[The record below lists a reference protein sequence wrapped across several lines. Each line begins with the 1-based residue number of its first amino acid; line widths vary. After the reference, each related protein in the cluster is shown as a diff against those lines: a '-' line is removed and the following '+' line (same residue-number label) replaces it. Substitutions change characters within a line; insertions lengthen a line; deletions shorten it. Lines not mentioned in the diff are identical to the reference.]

1 MSEVPSDDQPER
13 HGSAA
18 PAGAESAQYDLEP
31 PEHYELPNLS
41 HVMEE
46 DPRTGTTRHMLD
58 IFSYNVNKMESK
70 VRDLGKYAK
79 GFECKMRPTILMIQD
94 PPYNVAKIHLPRY
107 HLVSKSDWIRP
118 KSDKDKDEQKT
129 SPAAKNKPK
138 NSRAA
143 KKKSKNSQ
151 DDEDD
156 ETKPVSRRV
165 AIYVS
170 TAIHPKS
177 WEVTWDEGV
186 NKGYV
191 AYMLLRLLDGSEVY
205 FTNFYNR
212 KPGESIDLE
221 HLFNTPAP
229 GLGFDV
235 LGSNSAIFCDSNA
248 HSIWDPGSEPDKC
261 GRYMSQ
267 AFLERSMDILPI
279 YNKRK
284 VTYRRKAAKRKEDVA
299 TNIDLTVL
307 GNVIRHQLVNCSV
320 ERPRE
325 IKNSYTDHA
334 VIHTRLNLQVDRRPR
349 KMYRFDKVNKED
361 FQDSVNKKLQLAL
374 GDPEAIPE
382 LVDCNAAEAFAQN
395 LCEALMETVKD
406 MVPTID
412 LNASETRN
420 QHPQLTELIEAFDA
434 ELHANRALH
443 DTRRDNLAYDERY
456 EKWVAAI
463 KETNRFSTIAN
474 TVASRNRAGNL
485 SEGLV
490 SLHKIMA
497 QARRTALT
505 QMPPHLQY
513 LKTAD
518 GTFCQSQAENAH
530 VLRSKLFDE
539 TSDSLPPAGEA
550 TALGQHIESR
560 MEALDAKRSARPK
573 AKPKSRPCT
582 SKKREGKQES
592 RHRQSST
599 PPPRSTPQPS
609 RPSPEPLHHPSPSG
623 AASPPVENDFDPPD
637 TSTIVCAFDT
647 YSSVPIP
654 GSLLT
659 HEEPPVPGS
668 PLSNI
673 DMSTQDDC
681 SMPDADSTTCGE
693 SQHPE
698 PSPSKGQKGTTSRAQ
713 GGKKTAKKKPQ
724 RRVSMNGGN
733 RFVPPA
739 RESRVLRSNSKP
751 GGLRGNVKP
760 SQQKPLDHP
769 SSDNLA
775 SDVPSNQMASALADS
790 VSSQSIDSPFASG
803 SPSAPSSPSASDS
816 PSTSASDPPL
826 SAGSPPVSQKARS
839 RPKKKRISPEE
850 RERLAKLKSEPP
862 PKLNRQKVRKIVKRL
877 PARKAPG
884 PDEIPNP
891 ALKIAV
897 DVLLPYLL
905 HLFNACIKFHYHPV
919 CFKESITIV
928 IPKEGKSDYTDP
940 KNYRPIA
947 LLPCIGKVLERL
959 VADYIKELAIK
970 YDLIPFSQYGF
981 AGKSAPKAVE
991 HLVSG
996 IVDGF
1001 CARTTKKKWR
1011 TSLLALDVS
1020 GAYDHVKH
1028 LELIDVLIDVGV
1040 PKWLVHYIKSFV
1052 SDRSTSVV
1060 LPGFTSPKFWV
1071 RIGIPQG
1078 SPLSPIL
1085 FVLFTAPML
1094 RILDNEAKLGRSKYI
1109 LTSASYVDDTCIMVT
1124 STCSTFNCKKLAE
1137 VHNKLISWAQP
1148 RGLLF
1153 DPTKYKV
1160 MHFRPRRG
1168 GNGCLPL
1175 CTELPEIEHL
1185 DERTALVREAKE
1197 PATNKDGNL
1206 RVLGVWLDHQLSWK
1220 YHVHQI
1226 KEKVNRKMDYMK
1238 RKISSVSG
1246 PSLLKMCQLYATSIR
1261 PVIAYACP
1269 VWFVVS
1275 SIEAKGYGLNQTLID
1290 KLDAIQTGCLRV
1302 FAGVFSK
1309 TSSLPLHK
1317 EVNMEPIAV
1326 YLQRM
1331 AMSHRACNSM
1341 AEDGKLLIGKTTKF
1355 PFKSTRSPCFKKQP
1369 YFKLYQAASR
1379 LAEKAKDQYLSKNLP
1394 DVWDNAV
1401 DRRIAINEYLEAQSD
1416 TLCRYIWWWFKEK
1429 RKRRSTRQSWYG
1441 THCRPL
1447 ATGGDWGASNLKRHQ
1462 HLTRVESTIV
1472 LHCRT
1477 GLIGLNSYLYRRK
1490 LADSPMCPCGTNTH
1504 TVEHL
1509 FFECPL
1515 LANARRN
1522 LPVTKWTVKL
1532 IEGRFGRW
1540 ASRKRTLEQLI
1551 DEHPRTMAQW
1561 AIKTFGLGQFEW
1573 TSRYMETGPSIS
1585 NPYL

>member
-1 MSEVPSDDQPER
+1 MFEGPSDDQPER

-31 PEHYELPNLS
+31 PEHYELPDLS

-79 GFECKMRPTILMIQD
+79 GFECGMRPTILMIQD
-94 PPYNVAKIHLPRY
+94 PPYNVAKIHLPKY

-118 KSDKDKDEQKT
+118 KSDKDKDQQKT

-143 KKKSKNSQ
+143 KNKSKNSQ
-151 DDEDD
+151 DEKDD
-156 ETKPVSRRV
+156 EPKPVSRRV

-267 AFLERSMDILPI
+267 AFLERSMDILPTF
-279 YNKRK
+279 NKRK
-284 VTYRRKAAKRKEDVA
+284 FTYRRKAAKRKEDVA

-406 MVPTID
+406 MVPTVD

-420 QHPQLTELIEAFDA
+420 QHPQLAELIEAFDA

-456 EKWVAAI
+456 EKWEAAI
-463 KETNRFSTIAN
+463 KETNRFLTIAN

-490 SLHKIMA
+490 SLQKIMA

-560 MEALDAKRSARPK
+560 IEALDAKRSARPK
-573 AKPKSRPCT
+573 AKPRSRPCT

-623 AASPPVENDFDPPD
+623 AASLPVENDFDPPD

-659 HEEPPVPGS
+659 HEEPEVPGS

-790 VSSQSIDSPFASG
+790 VSSQPIDSPFASG

-839 RPKKKRISPEE
+839 RPKKKRISPEK

-862 PKLNRQKVRKIVKRL
+862 LKLNH
-877 PARKAPG
+877 
-884 PDEIPNP
+884 
-891 ALKIAV
+891 
-897 DVLLPYLL
+897 VLLPYLL

-1028 LELIDVLIDVGV
+1028 LELIDILIDVGV
-1040 PKWLVHYIKSFV
+1040 PS
-1052 SDRSTSVV
+1052 
-1060 LPGFTSPKFWV
+1060 FTSPKFWV

-1094 RILDNEAKLGRSKYI
+1094 RILDNEAKLCRSNYI

-1124 STCSTFNCKKLAE
+1124 STCSTFNCEKLAE

-1175 CTELPEIEHL
+1175 CTALPEIEHL

-1261 PVIAYACP
+1261 PIIAYACP
-1269 VWFVVS
+1269 VWFVVP

-1341 AEDGKLLIGKTTKF
+1341 TEDGKLLIGKTTKF

-1379 LAEKAKDQYLSKNLP
+1379 LADKAKDQYLSKNLP

-1416 TLCRYIWWWFKEK
+1416 TLCR
-1429 RKRRSTRQSWYG
+1429 
-1441 THCRPL
+1441 
-1447 ATGGDWGASNLKRHQ
+1447 GDWGASNLKRHQ
-1462 HLTRVESTIV
+1462 HLTRVESTII
-1472 LHCRT
+1472 LRCRT
-1477 GLIGLNSYLYRRK
+1477 GFIGLNSYLYKRT

-1561 AIKTFGLGQFEW
+1561 AIKTFGLDQGYTTLINYCSIELQCCLEFRQQALLLWMVQPVYFAILVVGYLVVFECFGDVFELVEYFEKRW
-1573 TSRYMETGPSIS
+1573 IITAVSAEDDVCQ
-1585 NPYL
+1585 